1 VVKTIVMGR
10 VAVILLVLTFLL
22 CGCGLFSSGEEE
34 DQFEGYL
41 LRSED
46 DGPSV
51 GVLYVRYKP
60 GKQPDTLTGYIH
72 FAYPAEN
79 PEGAFLST
87 ERITG
92 SVDGPRI
99 FIQLETNP
107 QAEYIGTVEGDK
119 MELRNG
125 LVEWTGEA
133 ATYQAFGEAA
143 EEMER
148 AAEEGSYQGG

>member
-1 VVKTIVMGR
+1 MVF
-10 VAVILLVLTFLL
+10 LVLL
-22 CGCGLFSSGEEE
+22 CVGCSLIGSGGDE

-46 DGPSV
+46 DGPGV
-51 GVLYVRYKP
+51 GTLYVRYKP
-60 GKQPDTLTGYIH
+60 DQQPDTIAGYIH

-99 FIQLETNP
+99 FIQLESNP
-107 QAEYIGTVEGDK
+107 QAEYVGTVEDDT

-133 ATYQAFGEAA
+133 ATYQDFGEAA

-148 AAEEGSYQGG
+148 AAEVGNYQGG